1 MSKKDYEVGD
11 CKPPVHTRFQKG
23 QSGNPKGR
31 PKGARNLKTDLAE
44 ELAERVAIT
53 ENGRQRKVSKQRLL
67 LKSQVAKAIKGD
79 TRAADLVVRMLAQ
92 TMGFDAEDT
101 AAASLAPDDAA
112 IFNEFIEN
120 FKQSGSGTAKEDG
133 HGDAEPTPQQQF
145 DALVAQ
151 RPGELH

>member
-1 MSKKDYEVGD
+1 MSKKDYDVGD

-44 ELAERVAIT
+44 ELAERVSIT
-53 ENGRQRKVSKQRLL
+53 ENGRQRKVSKQRLV

-92 TMGFDAEDT
+92 TMGFDAEDSIGT
-101 AAASLAPDDAA
+101 PLPPDDEEILNA
-112 IFNEFIEN
+112 FFDDLN
-120 FKQSGSGTAKEDG
+120 QSRPDQAKEDG
-133 HGDAEPTPQQQF
+133 NGDA
-145 DALVAQ
+145 
-151 RPGELH
+151 

>member
-1 MSKKDYEVGD
+1 MSKKNYDVGD

-44 ELAERVAIT
+44 ELAERVSIT
-53 ENGRQRKVSKQRLL
+53 ENGRQRKVSKQRLV

-92 TMGFDAEDT
+92 TMGFDAED
-101 AAASLAPDDAA
+101 SIGVPLVPDDAEILNA
-112 IFNEFIEN
+112 FIDDL
-120 FKQSGSGTAKEDG
+120 KQSRSDQAKEDG
-133 HGDAEPTPQQQF
+133 NGDA
-145 DALVAQ
+145 
-151 RPGELH
+151 